1 MSDPRTESRSGAGSG
16 SGRTPRLCVLI
27 DADNVPA
34 SYAEAIFEEIAAL
47 GEASVR
53 RIYGDWS
60 ATRLNVWARKVAALG
75 LVADQQFS
83 NTKGK
88 NASDIGLV
96 IAAMDFLHSGLFDGF
111 VLVSSDSDF
120 TRLAA
125 RIREQGL
132 DVYGIGE
139 KKTPEAFRMACKRF
153 IYVENLGI
161 TEEPRSTAKP
171 DTAEPAP
178 KATGKEAPS
187 VAIPLIVAA
196 MRAID
201 PEGEWYSLGQVGQY
215 ITQANPDF
223 DTRTYGSAKL
233 SDLVRKISRFEVKSG
248 PGGQLLARDV
258 A

>member
-1 MSDPRTESRSGAGSG
+1 MPEPRA
-16 SGRTPRLCVLI
+16 PRLAVLI

-60 ATRLNVWARKVAALG
+60 AQRLAGWARKVASLG

-96 IAAMDFLHSGLFDGF
+96 IAAIDFLHSGLFDGF

-153 IYVENLGI
+153 IYVENLG
-161 TEEPRSTAKP
+161 TSD
-171 DTAEPAP
+171 DTAPSRGSVRPEVTETVEPVDAP
-178 KATGKEAPS
+178 QRQLTKEAPAK
-187 VAIPLIVAA
+187 AIPLIIAA

-223 DTRTYGSAKL
+223 DTRTYGSSKL
-233 SDLVRKISRFEVKSG
+233 SDLVRKISRFEVKPG
-248 PGGQLLARDV
+248 PAGQLLARDV

>member
-1 MSDPRTESRSGAGSG
+1 MPEPRA
-16 SGRTPRLCVLI
+16 PRLAVLI
-27 DADNVPA
+27 DADNVP
-34 SYAEAIFEEIAAL
+34 SSHAEAIFEEIAGL

-60 ATRLNVWARKVAALG
+60 AQRLAGWAKKVSSLG

-153 IYVENLGI
+153 IYVENLGAA
-161 TEEPRSTAKP
+161 EEAEAPPRKSGTTAEQP
-171 DTAEPAP
+171 AEPAP
-178 KATGKEAPS
+178 RPGAKEPPAK
-187 VAIPLIVAA
+187 AIPLIIAA

-201 PEGEWYSLGQVGQY
+201 PDAEWYSLGQVGQY

>member
-1 MSDPRTESRSGAGSG
+1 MADT
-16 SGRTPRLCVLI
+16 RTPRLCVLI

-34 SYAEAIFEEIAAL
+34 SYADAIFNEIAAL

-60 ATRLNVWARKVAALG
+60 ATRLNAWAKKVAALG

-125 RIREQGL
+125 RVREQGL

-153 IYVENLGI
+153 IYVENLGASD
-161 TEEPRSTAKP
+161 EAPRQKP
-171 DTAEPAP
+171 EAAEAP
-178 KATGKEAPS
+178 RPNTKEAPAN
-187 VAIPLIVAA
+187 AIPLIVAA

-201 PEGEWYSLGQVGQY
+201 PDGEWYTLGPVGQF

-223 DTRTYGSAKL
+223 DTRTYGASKL
-233 SDLVRKISRFEVKSG
+233 SDLVRKLPRFEVRQG
-248 PGGQLLARDV
+248 PGGQLELRDIS
-258 A
+258 

>member
-1 MSDPRTESRSGAGSG
+1 MADTRA
-16 SGRTPRLCVLI
+16 PRLAVLI

-34 SYAEAIFEEIAAL
+34 GYAEAIFEEIAGL

-60 ATRLNVWARKVAALG
+60 ATRLSAWARKVAALG

-153 IYVENLGI
+153 IYVENLGA
-161 TEEPRSTAKP
+161 TDDVREEAPRVSRPDVVKVDVIDALVKP
-171 DTAEPAP
+171 GT
-178 KATGKEAPS
+178 KEAPAK
-187 VAIPLIVAA
+187 AIPLIIAA

-201 PEGEWYSLGQVGQY
+201 PEGEWYSMGQIGQY

-233 SDLVRKISRFEVKSG
+233 SDLVRKISRFEVKQGAGS
-248 PGGQLLARDV
+248 QLLARDI

>member
-1 MSDPRTESRSGAGSG
+1 MPQPRA
-16 SGRTPRLCVLI
+16 PRLCVLI

-34 SYAEAIFEEIAAL
+34 SYAEAIFEEVASL

-60 ATRLNVWARKVAALG
+60 ALRLGAWAKKVAALG

-96 IAAMDFLHSGLFDGF
+96 ISAMDFLHSGLFDGF

-153 IYVENLGI
+153 IYVENLGGA
-161 TEEPRSTAKP
+161 EEPPPRVTPRAGSTEPQAA
-171 DTAEPAP
+171 AEPRGA
-178 KATGKEAPS
+178 KEPPAK
-187 VAIPLIVAA
+187 AIPLIIQA

-201 PEGEWYSLGQVGQY
+201 PDGEWYSLGQVGQY

>member
-1 MSDPRTESRSGAGSG
+1 MADT
-16 SGRTPRLCVLI
+16 RTPRLCVLI

-34 SYAEAIFEEIAAL
+34 SYADAIFNEIAAL

-60 ATRLNVWARKVAALG
+60 ALRLNAWAKKVAALG

-125 RIREQGL
+125 RVREQGL

-153 IYVENLGI
+153 IYVENLGT
-161 TEEPRSTAKP
+161 TEEIPRQKP
-171 DTAEPAP
+171 EAA
-178 KATGKEAPS
+178 EAPRPNTKDAPAN
-187 VAIPLIVAA
+187 AIPLIVAA

-201 PEGEWYSLGQVGQY
+201 PDGEWYTLGPVGQF

-223 DTRTYGSAKL
+223 DTRTYGASKL
-233 SDLVRKISRFEVKSG
+233 SDLVRKLPRFEVRQG
-248 PGGQLLARDV
+248 PGGQLELRDIS
-258 A
+258 

>member
-1 MSDPRTESRSGAGSG
+1 MKEN
-16 SGRTPRLCVLI
+16 RTPRLCVLI

-60 ATRLNVWARKVAALG
+60 ATRLNAWAKKVAALG

-125 RIREQGL
+125 RVREQGL

-153 IYVENLGI
+153 IYVENLGSDLGAV
-161 TEEPRSTAKP
+161 EEPTPTRT
-171 DTAEPAP
+171 EAP
-178 KATGKEAPS
+178 ETPRRTTKEAPS
-187 VAIPLIVAA
+187 TAIPLIVAA

-201 PEGEWYSLGQVGQY
+201 PDGEWYTLGPLGQF

-223 DTRTYGSAKL
+223 DTRTYGASKL
-233 SDLVRKISRFEVKSG
+233 SDLVRKLPRFEVRQG
-248 PGGQLLARDV
+248 PGGQLELRDIS
-258 A
+258 

>member
-1 MSDPRTESRSGAGSG
+1 MPDP
-16 SGRTPRLCVLI
+16 RTPRLCVLI

-34 SYAEAIFEEIAAL
+34 HYAEAIFEEIASL

-60 ATRLNVWARKVAALG
+60 ALRLKNWAEKVAMLG

-83 NTKGK
+83 NTRGK

-153 IYVENLGI
+153 IYVENL
-161 TEEPRSTAKP
+161 TSREVPEPELPVAPRAVK
-171 DTAEPAP
+171 EPPAN
-178 KATGKEAPS
+178 
-187 VAIPLIVAA
+187 AIPLVAAA

-201 PEGEWYSLGQVGQY
+201 PEGEWYSLGQIGQY

-223 DTRTYGSAKL
+223 DTRTYGAAKL
-233 SDLVRKISRFEVKSG
+233 SDLVRKVSRFEVVMG
-248 PGGQLLARDV
+248 EGGQMLARDL

>member
-1 MSDPRTESRSGAGSG
+1 MVARA
-16 SGRTPRLCVLI
+16 PRLCVLI

-60 ATRLNVWARKVAALG
+60 AMRLNAWAKKVAALG

-153 IYVENLGI
+153 IYVENLGAAEEAPRPTPAEA
-161 TEEPRSTAKP
+161 TEAAPRPS
-171 DTAEPAP
+171 
-178 KATGKEAPS
+178 GKEAPAK
-187 VAIPLIVAA
+187 AIPLIIAA

-201 PEGEWYSLGQVGQY
+201 PEGEWYSLGQIGQF

-233 SDLVRKISRFEVKSG
+233 SDLVRKISRFEVKPG